1 MPKVIKEPREE
12 DSPPKT
18 VTPQVVRTAKAT
30 SVGKGSPSPP
40 KKKINHFQIPKNL
53 HPFAAI
59 ELAIGRASKFPN
71 FELSPPIEQQIQ
83 IAKIVKHMRYKEFND

>member
-59 ELAIGRASKFPN
+59 ELAIGRASKFSY
-71 FELSPPIEQQIQ
+71 L
-83 IAKIVKHMRYKEFND
+83 